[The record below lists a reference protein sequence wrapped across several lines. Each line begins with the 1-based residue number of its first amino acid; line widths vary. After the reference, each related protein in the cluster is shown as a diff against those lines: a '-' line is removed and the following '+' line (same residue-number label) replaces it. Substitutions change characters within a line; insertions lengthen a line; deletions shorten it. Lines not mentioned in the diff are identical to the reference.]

1 MHHSCCANSRPLP
14 GGLLLLLFTLAT
26 GVASAALTPL
36 ERPGATPP
44 ALQAAPASR
53 PAQALALE
61 EEATEGGFVFYNRK
75 LIAETMGRMRQLLL
89 TFDDGP
95 HPVTTPQVLD
105 ILKRWNVKGVFFVV
119 GMNARK
125 YPDLVRRIHA
135 EGHTIGNHTW
145 YHLNLKKFSP
155 ERIRKEIRET
165 NDLIQQL
172 TGVRPRLFRPPYG
185 SLNATV
191 VEILRQEGMD
201 IMLWTFDP
209 RDWRNRS
216 MVQTVASL
224 KKQLHLENGG
234 KGGIILLHDPLPST
248 AASLDPLL
256 AALSQSNLL
265 PTAYHRGPTQG
276 REFWA
281 ARSPFLWR
289 TFHWKRPF
297 QPDGARYP
305 VLTSL
310 LQPPPPGDFS
320 AMALLRAKKSGQL
333 FTTLVTRA
341 F

>member
-1 MHHSCCANSRPLP
+1 MLHHVFPRPQ
-14 GGLLLLLFTLAT
+14 LLASGVLLGVFILAT

-44 ALQAAPASR
+44 AARPAPATPPGST
-53 PAQALALE
+53 LALE
-61 EEATEGGFVFYNRK
+61 EEPTEGGFVFYNRK

-105 ILKRWNVKGVFFVV
+105 ILKRWNVKGIFFVV

-145 YHLNLKKFSP
+145 YHLNLKKFGP
-155 ERIRKEIRET
+155 ERILKEIRET
-165 NDLIQQL
+165 NDLIQQI

-185 SLNATV
+185 SLNASV

-248 AASLDPLL
+248 AASLEPLL

-265 PTAYHRGPTQG
+265 PTAYRRGPTQG

-289 TFHWKRPF
+289 TFQWQRPF
-297 QPDGARYP
+297 QPDAARYP
-305 VLTSL
+305 MLTTM
-310 LQPPPPGDFS
+310 LQPPPPAEFS
-320 AMALLRAKKSGQL
+320 AMALLRAKKTGQL